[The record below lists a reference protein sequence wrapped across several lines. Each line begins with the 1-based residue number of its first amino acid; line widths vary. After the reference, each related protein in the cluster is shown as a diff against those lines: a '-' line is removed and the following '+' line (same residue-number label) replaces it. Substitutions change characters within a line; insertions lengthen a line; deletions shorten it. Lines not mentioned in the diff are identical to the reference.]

1 MQDGLSEGGRQ
12 TLKIEIIFR
21 SPANRRGGGHGTD
34 HPVEDVDACG
44 WFEEWSGKD
53 RIAGGSGL
61 TLNGRLIDA
70 NRGVV
75 DGIHHNG
82 KEIVGGFL
90 ILKAGSLDEA
100 AGIARSC
107 PIYEFDGY
115 SEVREMQNPA

>member
-1 MQDGLSEGGRQ
+1 MNNYLVLFREGDGR
-12 TLKIEIIFR
+12 
-21 SPANRRGGGHGTD
+21 
-34 HPVEDVDACG
+34 EDVHSEEEIRKHRASWKS